1 MQRSQQEPETR
12 RVHRIDPELAE
23 GLLDAADLVAQ
34 GTLLLEAFLVDN
46 PIHHTLPETTPFTNA
61 VDEALQILA
70 TSIKKEQPLETFPNL
85 KESLSAL
92 EHAVQSMNSST
103 QQVTTIGLQMVL
115 TEAKSIVRSVNTMK
129 QLLATRTE

>member
-1 MQRSQQEPETR
+1 M
-12 RVHRIDPELAE
+12 
-23 GLLDAADLVAQ
+23 
-34 GTLLLEAFLVDN
+34 DN

-92 EHAVQSMNSST
+92 EHAAQSMNSST